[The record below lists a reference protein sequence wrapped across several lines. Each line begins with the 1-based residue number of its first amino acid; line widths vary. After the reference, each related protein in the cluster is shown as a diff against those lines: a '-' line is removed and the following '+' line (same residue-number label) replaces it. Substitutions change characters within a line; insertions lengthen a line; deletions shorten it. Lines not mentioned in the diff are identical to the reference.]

1 MATQEELRALR
12 EASKKSAEK
21 AKALLDE
28 ELKKVMDEVTRIDEL
43 KPDTAD
49 QETYDKLTEIVQE
62 ATSKNHSIATLKE
75 NVEELGKGAVSLFKE
90 IAEIAKR
97 LP

>member
-1 MATQEELRALR
+1 MATPEELEALR
-12 EASKKSAEK
+12 KASEKSAEE
-21 AKALLDE
+21 ARALLDE
-28 ELKKVMDEVTRIDEL
+28 EIKKVMDEVTRIDEL

-49 QETYDKLTEIVQE
+49 QETYNKLTQVVQE

-75 NVEELGKGAVSLFKE
+75 NVEKLGQGAVSLFKE
-90 IAEIAKR
+90 MARIAKR